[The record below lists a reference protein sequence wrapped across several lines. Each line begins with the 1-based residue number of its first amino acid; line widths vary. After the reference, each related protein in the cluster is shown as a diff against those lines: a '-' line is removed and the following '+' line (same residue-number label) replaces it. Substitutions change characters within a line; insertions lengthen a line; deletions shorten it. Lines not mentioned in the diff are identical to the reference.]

1 MLRYAAVKVR
11 AFQGVRQLQCVLY
24 IKSFNKV
31 FQSRGFLSSG
41 LPIKV
46 FAYQDVRMSRRVSSQ
61 DVSLTRRGPVNIWAC
76 HEVCPVEV
84 PLIL

>member
-46 FAYQDVRMSRRVSSQ
+46 FAYQDVRMSSQ
-61 DVSLTRRGPVNIWAC
+61 DVSLTRRVPVNIWAC